1 VQVELGRYAYRI
13 PKTLHN
19 SGAQPV
25 TAPSLTEI
33 SPYIRLMRLDRPIG
47 TLLLLWPTLW
57 ALWLAGNGQPSST
70 VVLIM
75 LVGTVVMRSAGCI
88 INDFADRKI
97 DGHVARTRDRPLASG
112 ALSVS
117 KAMALFAALILFSA
131 WLVMQ
136 LNMLSVTVSLFALVV
151 AVIYPFTKRITHLP
165 QLVLGIAFSMGIPIA
180 YAALTNSLPLECWL
194 LFAANFCWIV
204 AYDTYYAMADRD
216 DDILIG
222 VKSTAI
228 LFGNADRSV
237 ILVLQLIALLILA
250 YIGINQTLS
259 WHFYIG
265 IVLCM
270 GIVAYQQVLTRER
283 IPENC
288 FKAFLNNNWFGAV
301 IQFGLMLG
309 LIEQP

>member
-1 VQVELGRYAYRI
+1 
-13 PKTLHN
+13 
-19 SGAQPV
+19 
-25 TAPSLTEI
+25 
-33 SPYIRLMRLDRPIG
+33 MRLDRPIG

-57 ALWLAGNGQPSST
+57 ALWLAGNGQPNPT

-75 LVGTVVMRSAGCI
+75 LVGTIVMRSAGCV

-97 DGHVARTRDRPLASG
+97 DGHVARTRNRPLASG

-117 KAMALFAALILFSA
+117 KAITLFVALILFA
-131 WLVMQ
+131 GWLATQ
-136 LNMLSVTVSLFALVV
+136 LNMLSVMISLFALVV

-180 YAALTNSLPLECWL
+180 YAALTNRLPLECWL

-228 LFGNADRSV
+228 LLGNADRSM
-237 ILVLQLIALLILA
+237 ILVLQLTALLILA

-259 WHFYIG
+259 WHFFVG
-265 IVLCM
+265 IILCM
-270 GIVAYQQVLTRER
+270 GIVTYQQVLTHER

-301 IQFGLMLG
+301 IYLGLMLG

>member
-1 VQVELGRYAYRI
+1 MGHELLLKIHIDLPGSHAAE
-13 PKTLHN
+13 N
-19 SGAQPV
+19 QP
-25 TAPSLTEI
+25 EI
-33 SPYIRLMRLDRPIG
+33 
-47 TLLLLWPTLW
+47 LLLLWPTLW
-57 ALWLAGNGQPSST
+57 ALWLAGDGHPNPT

-75 LVGTVVMRSAGCI
+75 LVGTIVMRSAGCI
-88 INDFADRKI
+88 INDFADRNI

-112 ALSVS
+112 ALSVTR
-117 KAMALFAALILFSA
+117 AMTLFAVLILFAA
-131 WLVMQ
+131 WLVIQ
-136 LNMLSVTVSLFALVV
+136 LNMLSVAVSLFALVV

-180 YAALTNSLPLECWL
+180 YAALTGSMPIECWL

-222 VKSTAI
+222 IKSTAI

-237 ILVLQLIALLILA
+237 ILVLQLIALIILT
-250 YIGINQTLS
+250 YIGISQTLG
-259 WHFYIG
+259 WHFFVGIFLCIG
-265 IVLCM
+265 IVT
-270 GIVAYQQVLTRER
+270 YQQVLTRER
-283 IPENC
+283 IPESC

-309 LIEQP
+309 MIEQP

>member
-1 VQVELGRYAYRI
+1 
-13 PKTLHN
+13 
-19 SGAQPV
+19 
-25 TAPSLTEI
+25 
-33 SPYIRLMRLDRPIG
+33 MRLDRPIG

-57 ALWLAGNGQPSST
+57 ALWLAGNGQPNPT

-75 LVGTVVMRSAGCI
+75 LVGTIVMRSAGCI

-97 DGHVARTRDRPLASG
+97 DGHVARTRNRPLASG

-117 KAMALFAALILFSA
+117 KAITLFAALILFA
-131 WLVMQ
+131 GWLVTQ
-136 LNMLSVTVSLFALVV
+136 LNMLSVAISLFALVV
-151 AVIYPFTKRITHLP
+151 AVVYPFTKRITHLP

-194 LFAANFCWIV
+194 LFTANFCWIV

-237 ILVLQLIALLILA
+237 ILVLQLTALLILA

-259 WHFYIG
+259 WHFFVG
-265 IVLCM
+265 IILCM

-301 IQFGLMLG
+301 IHLGLMLG

>member
-1 VQVELGRYAYRI
+1 M
-13 PKTLHN
+13 TT
-19 SGAQPV
+19 S
-25 TAPSLTEI
+25 SLTGI
-33 SPYIRLMRLDRPIG
+33 APYIRLMRLDRPIG

-57 ALWLAGNGQPSST
+57 ALWLAGNGQPNPT

-75 LVGTVVMRSAGCI
+75 LVGTIVMRSAGCV

-97 DGHVARTRDRPLASG
+97 DGHVARTRNRPLASG

-117 KAMALFAALILFSA
+117 KAITLFVALILFA
-131 WLVMQ
+131 GWLATQ
-136 LNMLSVTVSLFALVV
+136 LNMLSVMISLFALVV

-180 YAALTNSLPLECWL
+180 YAALTNRLPLECWL

-228 LFGNADRSV
+228 LLGNADRSM
-237 ILVLQLIALLILA
+237 ILVLQLTALLILA

-259 WHFYIG
+259 WHFFVG
-265 IVLCM
+265 IILCM
-270 GIVAYQQVLTRER
+270 GIVTYQQVLTHER

-301 IQFGLMLG
+301 IYLGLMLG